1 MAKIS
6 RCALPLHFRCTSVAR
21 TGGPSKAVAVAFR
34 VSYTRM
40 LQRQRAS
47 RCTGPLHFSLERNHC
62 RPLHLQRR
70 LPSHRGPFVIL
81 RPRPP
86 PWSSNIIGPPRQG
99 DHRTPLERWQDWCF
113 EWENHFG

>member
-47 RCTGPLHFSLERNHC
+47 RCTGPLHFSLERNHSSPLQVQRAPTLASRTLRHTAPAPAALVAAFGAANFGF
-62 RPLHLQRR
+62 RPWLCKNARVD
-70 LPSHRGPFVIL
+70 VIL
-81 RPRPP
+81 AV
-86 PWSSNIIGPPRQG
+86 
-99 DHRTPLERWQDWCF
+99 
-113 EWENHFG
+113 